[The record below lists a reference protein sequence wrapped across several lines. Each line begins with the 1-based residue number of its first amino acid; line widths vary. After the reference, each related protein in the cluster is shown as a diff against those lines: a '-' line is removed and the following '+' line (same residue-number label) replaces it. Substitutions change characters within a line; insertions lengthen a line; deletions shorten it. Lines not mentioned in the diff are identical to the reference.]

1 MPIYVVFTH
10 HKPSCDKIKL
20 RIIEST
26 AVNIHVCKSLW
37 HVDTFM
43 SNISVHTL
51 DVFVAAPG
59 DAFIPPSARLRCSW
73 RLTSYGEFPLMETEE
88 GGRRECEDSHDS
100 EWVRV
105 IFSCP
110 FITFIKVWGED
121 TYTLFD
127 LFCQSLQWWD
137 SQLRSLLQSDSSV
150 SSKYAEEVQRDHEYT
165 TGLYLMSQMNHR
177 QNATALTK

>member
-1 MPIYVVFTH
+1 
-10 HKPSCDKIKL
+10 
-20 RIIEST
+20 
-26 AVNIHVCKSLW
+26 
-37 HVDTFM
+37 M
-43 SNISVHTL
+43 SNISVHAL

-73 RLTSYGEFPLMETEE
+73 RLTSYGEFPPDGDGEE
-88 GGRRECEDSHDS
+88 GGRREREHSHDS

-121 TYTLFD
+121 TCKLFD

-137 SQLRSLLQSDSSV
+137 SQLRSLVQSESSV
-150 SSKYAEEVQRDHEYT
+150 SSKICRRGAACSRIHDWSVFNVSDETPTECNRLNDNQRWFADFSLLCCSWRWKPQNIVQI
-165 TGLYLMSQMNHR
+165 
-177 QNATALTK
+177 